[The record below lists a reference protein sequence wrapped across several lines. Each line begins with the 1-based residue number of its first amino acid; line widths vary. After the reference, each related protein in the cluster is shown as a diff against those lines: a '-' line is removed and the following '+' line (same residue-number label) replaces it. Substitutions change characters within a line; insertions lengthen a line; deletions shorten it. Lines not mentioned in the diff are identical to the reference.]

1 MNKKI
6 YAYFIASCLNF
17 YSPLSLSDEALPEIV
32 LAISLDVV
40 TVTCNINDGKGFN
53 KIVDFDVINE
63 NDLLSGK
70 QPAVK
75 TQFIIDCQK
84 SGFKPN
90 YIDIKVTP
98 GSQGALHNGL
108 GGELKTNLSG
118 VGIHLFWL
126 DATPID
132 LSGVNKRFN
141 ANQNSQFD
149 VSFWARPYAQGQ
161 TIEKGSMKSSVII
174 NILYK

>member
-6 YAYFIASCLNF
+6 YAYFMVTCLNF
-17 YSPLSLSDEALPEIV
+17 YSPLTLSDEALPETE

-40 TVTCNINDGKGFN
+40 TITCNINDGKGFN
-53 KIVDFDVINE
+53 KIVDFNVMNE

-118 VGIHLFWL
+118 VGIYLSWL
-126 DATPID
+126 DTTPID
-132 LSGVNKRFN
+132 LSGVNKRFS
-141 ANQNSQFD
+141 ANQNNQFD
-149 VSFWARPYAQGQ
+149 ISFWAKPYAQGQ
-161 TIEKGSMKSSVII
+161 TVEKGLMKSSLII
-174 NILYK
+174 NALYK